1 MRVLITRPIEDANA
15 TAAILRERGYEPVIK
30 PLLEIYYR
38 EDADISLEGV
48 QAILATS
55 ANGIRA
61 IARKTVRRDVVV
73 FAVGAQTAEAARAAG
88 FPNVRS
94 ADGDARD
101 LARLI
106 IGTAD
111 LKRGELVH
119 VAASETRGD
128 LASTLRRAGF
138 SVRAVTL
145 YDAVAAKEL
154 AVDLSSIDAVLFY
167 SPRSAA
173 IFANLAGDC
182 SRILACCI
190 SAAAA
195 EALKPLRFR
204 EIRVAS
210 WPDQESLL
218 ALLG

>member
-1 MRVLITRPIEDANA
+1 MRILITRPIEDANA

-38 EDADISLEGV
+38 EDADISLDGA

-55 ANGIRA
+55 ANGVRA
-61 IARKTVRRDVVV
+61 LARKTQHRDATLFV
-73 FAVGAQTAEAARAAG
+73 VGAQTAETARAAG
-88 FPNVRS
+88 FSNVRS

-106 IGTAD
+106 IDTAD
-111 LKRGELVH
+111 PKCGELLH
-119 VAASETRGD
+119 AAANETRGD
-128 LASTLRRAGF
+128 LASALQRAGF

-154 AVDLSSIDAVLFY
+154 MVDLSSIDAVLFY

-173 IFANLAGDC
+173 VFATLAGAC

-204 EIRVAS
+204 EIRVATG
-210 WPDQESLL
+210 PNQEDLL
-218 ALLG
+218 ALLD